1 MLPLRDHVMSRR
13 RLLVAAAVVGALALL
28 TLALLA
34 GATYAGIGD
43 ME

>member
-1 MLPLRDHVMSRR
+1 MITRR
-13 RLLVAAAVVGALALL
+13 RVLIAAAVVGTLALL